1 MNCLIAA
8 ETAGWTPEGV
18 GAMLTLVS
26 GVLLQHWLTYRRT
39 TQPPLAAEDKRC
51 RTELRKS
58 KAENKQ
64 LKAENKRLTAE
75 TASLAAKLD
84 DCEKRRPSP

>member
-1 MNCLIAA
+1 MNCLFAA

-51 RTELRKS
+51 RTELRTCR
-58 KAENKQ
+58 AEK
-64 LKAENKRLTAE
+64 KRLTAE
-75 TASLAAKLD
+75 VKQWKAEAASLAAKLD